1 MDHKTYY
8 AKSKR
13 QDGSQPTVAEH
24 LDAVAKCAAVY
35 GDDVGMREQ
44 ARIAG
49 LSHDLGKCSKRF
61 QGVLRGE
68 TQNIDHA
75 PSSAALLYLL
85 WKKVNGSQR
94 AVIEAV
100 NGHHAG
106 LTSFDEVDGLLK
118 DSVRGRSHITVND
131 GKTPALNGTEEY

>member
-24 LDAVAKCAAVY
+24 LDAVAEYATVY
-35 GDDVGMREQ
+35 GNDVGMREQ

-75 PSSAALLYLL
+75 ASSAALLYLL
-85 WKKVNGSQR
+85 WKKVKLPSIDMTQTLSMKI
-94 AVIEAV
+94 A
-100 NGHHAG
+100 
-106 LTSFDEVDGLLK
+106 
-118 DSVRGRSHITVND
+118 SVLRVSY
-131 GKTPALNGTEEY
+131 LY